1 MFVPAVGVLAAYVFS
16 GASLDIEWK
25 CLPWRWAPAA
35 LLLLPLAIHSVALPG
50 VFLLEGK
57 LPWVPNL
64 ALGPG
69 YLAINALTGLIIVS
83 FLAFFE
89 EIGWRAFML
98 PRLAERL
105 GMRRAA
111 VASAIIWALWHV
123 PYALSGISHVENVT
137 PFALAIVQP
146 VGTFGAGLFLAF
158 LWFKTES
165 ILLVSLA
172 HGAMNNWGQYAFKF
186 MKTSSE
192 RDLVLLVLVAV
203 AMLAVGAVALVQTR
217 HNCRLKPTAAR

>member
-1 MFVPAVGVLAAYVFS
+1 
-16 GASLDIEWK
+16 
-25 CLPWRWAPAA
+25 
-35 LLLLPLAIHSVALPG
+35 
-50 VFLLEGK
+50 
-57 LPWVPNL
+57 
-64 ALGPG
+64 
-69 YLAINALTGLIIVS
+69 LIIVS

-137 PFALAIVQP
+137 PFALAIVRP

-186 MKTSSE
+186 MKTRSE
-192 RDLVLLVLVAV
+192 RDLVLLVLMAV
-203 AMLAVGAVALVQTR
+203 AMLAVGASALVQTR